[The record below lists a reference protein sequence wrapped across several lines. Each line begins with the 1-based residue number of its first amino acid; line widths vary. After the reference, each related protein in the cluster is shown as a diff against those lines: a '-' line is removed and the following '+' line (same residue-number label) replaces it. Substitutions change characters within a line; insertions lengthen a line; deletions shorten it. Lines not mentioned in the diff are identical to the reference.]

1 MQQAEFNRFKF
12 TNKDFNFL
20 SNLINEQTCIKL
32 PAAKR
37 ELVYARLSKRLHSLG
52 LESFR
57 EYCDLLRDGNT
68 DELIHCINAITTN
81 VTTFFREIHHFEFLE
96 QKVLPE
102 LVEQKGRTTM
112 PRLRIWSAGCS
123 SGEEPYSIEM
133 ILQEQYALQ
142 RWDVRILATD
152 LDTHILERA
161 KTGRYDIKQLE
172 KVSQAR
178 CKRWFRVGTGNNSN
192 QVSVVPGLRERI
204 RFRKL
209 NLKDPWPMRGPF
221 DVIFCRNVVIYFD
234 KEMQKKLFN
243 RFADMLSVNGYLF
256 IGHSESLF
264 GISDRFRIAGRTI
277 YQKIF

>member
-1 MQQAEFNRFKF
+1 MQQADFNCFKF
-12 TNKDFNFL
+12 TDNDFNYL
-20 SNLINEQTCIKL
+20 SNLINEQACIKL
-32 PAAKR
+32 PATKR
-37 ELVYARLSKRLHSLG
+37 ELVYARLSKRLHALG

-57 EYCDLLRDGNT
+57 EYCNLLRDGDT

-102 LVEQKGRTTM
+102 LVEQKGRTVL

-133 ILQEQYALQ
+133 IVQEQSALH

-161 KTGRYDIKQLE
+161 KTGLYDIKQLE
-172 KVSQAR
+172 KVSPER
-178 CKRWFRVGTGNNSN
+178 RKRWFRVGTGNNSN
-192 QVSVVPGLRERI
+192 QVSVVPKLRERI

-209 NLKDPWPMRGPF
+209 NLKDSWPMRGPF
-221 DVIFCRNVVIYFD
+221 DAIFCRNVVIYFD

-243 RFADMLSVNGYLF
+243 RFADMLTINGHLF

-264 GISDRFRIAGRTI
+264 GISDRFRVVGRTI